1 MFSGK
6 TRSILALLALAASGP
21 ASALGFGEV
30 RAQVFLGQ
38 TLNLAVPVQLG
49 EGESLGAE
57 CASAEVQLGETR
69 LQPGLVRVRVTQG
82 GTNAEAVVR
91 IVSTVVIDE
100 PVVNV
105 TLSAGC
111 PTRITRTL
119 VLLADPPLVNTAAV
133 VSIPRES
140 TADAP
145 LPRSVPQAPVAAAP
159 APAAAPAAAPR
170 PPRATRPAA
179 PARANRASASA
190 GVSAP
195 RPAAALPAA
204 PASSPTAAA
213 TVEATTARP
222 VSAPASRPSVGAARA
237 GRPRLELDPGLV
249 AANQAAVQ
257 AAEARALAAEAQV
270 VAARQAAS
278 EAEASASAAAQRM
291 KDLEAEV
298 ARMRAETQA
307 QTQALVALRAQ
318 IAQDQAQRSQPAAQQ
333 GWLVPALFAA
343 TALFAALSLWL
354 GLRSRRE
361 PEPAPPPRGDVWW
374 DRGESSEPSAADPG
388 EDSTYS
394 PPTYQPSSRAPL
406 RMPSAPAPL
415 TVREGPPTDIGLD
428 SLIAPPTVAA
438 PVAVTIPPVAPRL
451 DDSSRAVSVDE
462 QIDLE
467 QQADFFIALGH
478 DESAIDLLMAHLR
491 STGGG
496 TPLPF
501 LKLLEIH
508 RRRSDRE
515 AYERTRVRFNQR
527 FNSVAPEWTSDP
539 GAGRALEDYPLV
551 VGRIQHVWANPL
563 DAMAELEALL
573 FRRGIGSEMFDLPA
587 YQEVLFLYQLARD
600 LHQAD
605 RPEEADNVDVL
616 LPIGAAVEA
625 APEGTIVLRPEFN
638 GGQAVSLDLDLTT
651 KTGEIDTSASSG
663 AELELDPAGRPSQT
677 GDLPWPGDDDQDDKP
692 RRS

>member
-6 TRSILALLALAASGP
+6 TRSILALLALAATGQ

-49 EGESLGAE
+49 EGETLGAE

-82 GTNAEAVVR
+82 GSGSDAVVR
-91 IVSTVVIDE
+91 IVSTVVVDE

-105 TLSAGC
+105 IVSAGC
-111 PTRITRTL
+111 PTRISRTL
-119 VLLADPPLVNTAAV
+119 VLLADPPLVNTAPV
-133 VSIPRES
+133 VSIPREP

-145 LPRSVPQAPVAAAP
+145 LPRSTPQTPAAAPVAAAP
-159 APAAAPAAAPR
+159 APSSPPPPRAARPAPPPRATRSAAAPAAPAR
-170 PPRATRPAA
+170 RPAA
-179 PARANRASASA
+179 SA
-190 GVSAP
+190 
-195 RPAAALPAA
+195 PAAAATP
-204 PASSPTAAA
+204 PTAAA
-213 TVEATTARP
+213 KVEATTARP
-222 VSAPASRPSVGAARA
+222 APAPASRPAADVARA
-237 GRPRLELDPGLV
+237 GRPRLELDPGM
-249 AANQAAVQ
+249 ATANQVAVQ
-257 AAEARALAAEAQV
+257 AAEARASAAEAQA
-270 VAARQAAS
+270 VAARQAAT
-278 EAEASASAAAQRM
+278 EAEASASAANQRM

-318 IAQDQAQRSQPAAQQ
+318 IAQDQAQRQQAQPSQQA
-333 GWLVPALFAA
+333 WLVPALFAT
-343 TALFAALSLWL
+343 TALFAALALWL

-374 DRGESSEPSAADPG
+374 DKSDESVPPAADPG
-388 EDSTYS
+388 EDSAYS

-406 RMPSAPAPL
+406 KMPSAPAPL
-415 TVREGPPTDIGLD
+415 MVREGPPTDIGLD

-527 FNSVAPEWTSDP
+527 FNSVAPDWTSDP
-539 GAGRALEDYPLV
+539 SAGRALEDYPLV

-616 LPIGAAVEA
+616 LPIGAVVEA

-638 GGQAVSLDLDLTT
+638 GGQPVSLDLDLTT
-651 KTGEIDTSASSG
+651 KTGEIDTSTSSG
-663 AELELDPAGRPSQT
+663 VELELDPAGRPSQT
-677 GDLPWPGDDDQDDKP
+677 GDLPWPGDDPDDKP